1 MIKIF
6 NATDTDFKTAGN
18 IIINPLYC
26 HEIKKKSLNGWYIE
40 VEIPIKYKEYIEAD
54 KLCVVKTKSKL
65 KPQAFRI
72 NDSIT
77 YTNRK
82 IKFTAEHV
90 MFDSRRYVLLDVRPT
105 NLNGQNGLKYVNERT
120 DKTSPFSID
129 SNVENV
135 STAYFIRKTLLES
148 WQVFEERWG
157 GVFEADNWDISFK
170 QSIGKDNGETIVYG
184 KNMQGFEIFEDWSNV
199 CTKILP
205 VGYDGLLL
213 PEIYLESETQYE
225 ISYTK
230 IVDFQTDLE
239 AEEQTET
246 NLLLELRNNAIKYL
260 EENCVP
266 KVSYTVNSNVNNDL
280 EIGDTIKVL
289 HPFVNIFTEVLEYE
303 YDLISEKVKSLTFGN
318 YTRDV
323 KTKFNNIKNT
333 IETIKQTVSKQE
345 ITIKEQTNLI
355 NSLNKNGYVYIDDNE
370 ILILDKLPKEQA
382 KNVWRFGL
390 GGIGFSSKGYE
401 GPFETAITM
410 DGQIN
415 AKFITTGTMAV
426 ARIEGLANFITETS
440 SSITKIELEQGRITS
455 KVSSVEQSVE
465 NITKIEGTAEGK
477 NIYIDDA
484 SAEPLI
490 DIMLEGESRQIMRSG
505 KNYFDASQIPS
516 STNIVVS
523 DNGKTIT
530 MPIATSGVGYTFTT
544 KKLSELCPKL
554 KVGDIATL
562 RFSRNLGNTYNN
574 FIYLNKVSSVWGMNA
589 SKTIT
594 QEMLD
599 SHVALYANRYVDG
612 ETGQCI
618 LTDFS
623 IMLSSETDTS
633 WEPYGASHSPDYR
646 SEIENLEGENICPSL
661 NTTRTINGVT
671 FTKNKDGSITMNG
684 TATAEVSYPINV
696 NTTTNTRT
704 VLLKANSKYRMLSSY
719 ESGKYTTQVFYLKN
733 NVMTYS
739 SSLIETVEETKVGMY
754 IRVYKDAVLENI
766 TIYPQITKGEEYKP
780 YVPYNS
786 LEFKDEGKNLARVAN
801 GKEKIEVRIP
811 IIKVED
817 DTIKINGTCETK
829 VSGEST
835 IKFSG
840 NNIRLANYIHYM
852 PLDEDD
858 IILKPGEYKLKIFNV
873 TGKISA
879 QNQVRFG
886 VKYQK
891 KGESQVKGFV
901 FSDGLA
907 SNNEYSF
914 TLREESQIG
923 IVLNCTVQ
931 SSPITFTNV
940 SFKCVL
946 YRAAETMP
954 EFEPYKQQ
962 TEYFPLSEGQKLM
975 EGSYLADDG
984 IHHVRKQ
991 VVLTG
996 TENWNLYLNKTKTFR
1011 LSISPWSYSGVCTH
1025 YQGII
1030 SSSFDV
1036 KTGIYLSSSAM
1047 VIISDPRFSTVE
1059 EFKTYLAEQYSAGT
1073 PVTFEY
1079 IMMTNNSK
1087 IVEKIVPYT
1096 EDQKEAW
1103 EKLRHFTLF
1112 RGINNI
1118 TSTANAKITY
1128 VRDNGLSDTYETKR
1142 NVKEN
1147 HYTKSETDSQ
1157 ISQTADSIKESVKEI
1172 NEQTQEKL
1180 ATLELA
1186 NQSLEFSTKR
1196 TGGNNLIRNSAMI
1209 NGNNFWL
1216 AHAKYPYQESD
1227 IPPDNPTEGTYW
1239 YCTANSGSYIENQMY
1254 VYNSGWKESEL
1265 SRKSL
1270 LSAQNYFAYTTSNE
1284 YWANGKNANENT
1296 LSGRVIKLDGRQDY
1310 TVSHIFNITEPI
1322 TLNQNENKM
1331 AISYF
1336 IKNSIVQGN
1345 VCVGL
1350 MFLNEADFTEVEKP
1364 YSLYEPGIILTPDDL
1379 KDLTKIEQII
1389 EIPKKSDFIPV
1400 VVSNTAPTDTT
1411 KNWLDTTIYL
1421 VKKYNSQTSQ
1431 WEILDTK
1438 MSLYNESSR
1447 EVWTYRYF
1455 YGFYYQTPIIYDT
1468 AEIKSCYVALTFY
1481 PAFAVYTGNVEPTPY
1496 KGLYWN
1502 NKTTNLVKRA
1512 KYNDTT
1518 FAEWETLD
1526 IPSSLLPTGASLGV
1540 ELFDYIVPIKGFVEI
1555 ADLKLEYNTMC
1566 TQWTQFPGEVYG
1578 KNYKMDEKGFWIQA
1592 NQNTMFIDEDEILAT
1607 YEGINIFQINKD
1619 LAYFYKIQATES
1631 IEIGNYF
1638 LKTQQINSKNM
1649 LLLY

>member
-1 MIKIF
+1 MKKFDTQYVDSNTYPIRLDTCLENLCSQVGLTLGNKNFPNNSYMLKGNPFTNKETRKTVLSNLVQLAGGFAEIDVEDGKLYVRNLDVSGEAVETIDGNNYDEFKPNNVFGPVNSVRIQMNSGVDGEETIKEAEGVTDENRCQITIADNYYLTSAEEREAVINGIF
-6 NATDTDFKTAGN
+6 NA
-18 IIINPLYC
+18 
-26 HEIKKKSLNGWYIE
+26 LNGLTYLPIE
-40 VEIPIKYKEYIEAD
+40 LSYYGYPWLKLGDKIKVKDKNDKEYI
-54 KLCVVKTKSKL
+54 
-65 KPQAFRI
+65 
-72 NDSIT
+72 T
-77 YTNRK
+77 YVM
-82 IKFTAEHV
+82 EH
-90 MFDSRRYVLLDVRPT
+90 T
-105 NLNGQNGLKYVNERT
+105 LKYNGSYSGIIKAIALTKTQQAYKEVLSLKDWRRNTELAV
-120 DKTSPFSID
+120 DKI
-129 SNVENV
+129 NGKM
-135 STAYFIRKTLLES
+135 TAVI
-148 WQVFEERWG
+148 
-157 GVFEADNWDISFK
+157 
-170 QSIGKDNGETIVYG
+170 
-184 KNMQGFEIFEDWSNV
+184 
-199 CTKILP
+199 
-205 VGYDGLLL
+205 
-213 PEIYLESETQYE
+213 
-225 ISYTK
+225 
-230 IVDFQTDLE
+230 
-239 AEEQTET
+239 EEQSEQ
-246 NLLLELRNNAIKYL
+246 
-260 EENCVP
+260 
-266 KVSYTVNSNVNNDL
+266 
-280 EIGDTIKVL
+280 
-289 HPFVNIFTEVLEYE
+289 
-303 YDLISEKVKSLTFGN
+303 SEKLTKVEQ
-318 YTRDV
+318 DV
-323 KTKFNNIKNT
+323 
-333 IETIKQTVSKQE
+333 
-345 ITIKEQTNLI
+345 
-355 NSLNKNGYVYIDDNE
+355 NG
-370 ILILDKLPKEQA
+370 
-382 KNVWRFGL
+382 
-390 GGIGFSSKGYE
+390 
-401 GPFETAITM
+401 
-410 DGQIN
+410 
-415 AKFITTGTMAV
+415 
-426 ARIEGLANFITETS
+426 
-440 SSITKIELEQGRITS
+440 ITS

-490 DIMLEGESRQIMRSG
+490 DIMLEGESQQATRSG
-505 KNYFDASQIPS
+505 KNLL
-516 STNIVVS
+516 
-523 DNGKTIT
+523 DNT
-530 MPIATSGVGYTFTT
+530 ATTKISNGITFTVNSDKT
-544 KKLSELCPKL
+544 VNVNGTNDTSANSSLIINRYDLSPGTYILNGCPS
-554 KVGDIATL
+554 GGAI
-562 RFSRNLGNTYNN
+562 NTYRLA
-574 FIYLNKVSSVWGMNA
+574 I
-589 SKTIT
+589 
-594 QEMLD
+594 Q
-599 SHVALYANRYVDG
+599 
-612 ETGQCI
+612 ETGSYSI
-618 LTDFS
+618 LGS
-623 IMLSSETDTS
+623 IDIGNGSREFTIDTTTSVQIAIFIQKGLTINNLLFKPMLREATIADDTY
-633 WEPYGASHSPDYR
+633 EQYGASPSPDYR
-646 SEIENLEGENICPSL
+646 SKIENLEGENICPSL

-684 TATAEVSYPINV
+684 TATAETTYPINV

-704 VLLKANSKYRMLSSY
+704 VLLKANSKYKMLSSY

-754 IRVYKDAVLENI
+754 IRVYKDAVLDNV

-786 LEFKDEGKNLARVAN
+786 LGFLDIGENLIKAREYSATVNNVERSITN
-801 GKEKIEVRIP
+801 GLVKL
-811 IIKVED
+811 
-817 DTIKINGTCETK
+817 NGTM
-829 VSGEST
+829 GEAAAGSNA
-835 IKFSG
+835 FSIIG
-840 NNIRLANYIHYM
+840 NWTANYSAYDTSI
-852 PLDEDD
+852 
-858 IILKPGEYKLKIFNV
+858 EYIKLKAGTYTLSIHNVKGSCTEGSLALVAGNTNPKKTKAKIQLKNETSKTFTLEEESICRISVEYNVGCTFNNFEFNV
-873 TGKISA
+873 MLNKGSQAPYIP
-879 QNQVRFG
+879 
-886 VKYQK
+886 YQ
-891 KGESQVKGFV
+891 EQ
-901 FSDGLA
+901 A
-907 SNNEYSF
+907 
-914 TLREESQIG
+914 
-923 IVLNCTVQ
+923 
-931 SSPITFTNV
+931 
-940 SFKCVL
+940 
-946 YRAAETMP
+946 
-954 EFEPYKQQ
+954 
-962 TEYFPLSEGQKLM
+962 EYFPLSEGQKLYK
-975 EGSYLADDG
+975 GSYLADDG
-984 IHHVRKQ
+984 THHKRKQ
-991 VVLTG
+991 IVLDGSDNRAWYMDTQSETSTDYFYTRTVG
-996 TENWNLYLNKTKTFR
+996 ITTENINSVICSHLKKGSRSRQGFWATTVFCITMNKTVT
-1011 LSISPWSYSGVCTH
+1011 
-1025 YQGII
+1025 GII
-1030 SSSFDV
+1030 SSDT
-1036 KTGIYLSSSAM
+1036 KAQRITK
-1047 VIISDPRFSTVE
+1047 
-1059 EFKTYLAEQYSAGT
+1059 FKTWLATQYANGT
-1073 PVTFEY
+1073 PV
-1079 IMMTNNSK
+1079 
-1087 IVEKIVPYT
+1087 IVEYEPAEEEIVPYT
-1096 EDQKEAW
+1096 ETQQEAW

-1112 RGINNI
+1112 KGINNI

-1147 HYTKSETDSQ
+1147 HYTKIETDSQ
-1157 ISQTADSIKESVKEI
+1157 ISQTADSIKESVKAI

-1186 NQSLEFSTKR
+1186 NQSLKFATKR
-1196 TGGNNLIRNSAMI
+1196 VGGNNLIRNSAMI
-1209 NGNNFWL
+1209 NDNNFWL

-1227 IPPDNPTEGTYW
+1227 TPPDNPTEGAYW

-1254 VYNSGWKESEL
+1254 VYNSSGWQVSEL

-1284 YWANGKNANENT
+1284 YWANGRNANENT

-1421 VKKYNSQTSQ
+1421 VKKYNSQTSA

-1607 YEGINIFQINKD
+1607 YKGINIFQINKD

-1631 IEIGNYF
+1631 IEVGNYF

>member
-246 NLLLELRNNAIKYL
+246 NLLLELRNNASKYL

-345 ITIKEQTNLI
+345 ITIKKQTNLI

-490 DIMLEGESRQIMRSG
+490 DIMLEGESQQATRSG
-505 KNYFDASQIPS
+505 KNLL
-516 STNIVVS
+516 
-523 DNGKTIT
+523 DNT
-530 MPIATSGVGYTFTT
+530 ATTKISNGITFTVNSDKT
-544 KKLSELCPKL
+544 VNVNGTNDTSANSSLIINRYALSPGTYILNGCPS
-554 KVGDIATL
+554 GGA
-562 RFSRNLGNTYNN
+562 SNTYRLA
-574 FIYLNKVSSVWGMNA
+574 I
-589 SKTIT
+589 
-594 QEMLD
+594 Q
-599 SHVALYANRYVDG
+599 
-612 ETGQCI
+612 ETGSYSI
-618 LTDFS
+618 LGS
-623 IMLSSETDTS
+623 IDIGNGSGEFTIDTTTNVQIAIFIQKGLTINNLLFKPMLRKATIADDTY
-633 WEPYGASHSPDYR
+633 EQYGASPSPVYP

-684 TATAEVSYPINV
+684 TATADATYPINV

-704 VLLKANSKYRMLSSY
+704 VLLKANSNYRMLSSY

-739 SSLIETVEETKVGMY
+739 SSFSSLIETVEETKAGMH
-754 IRVYKDAVLENI
+754 IRVYKDAVLDNV

-786 LEFKDEGKNLARVAN
+786 LGFLDIGENLIKAREYSATVNNVERSITN
-801 GKEKIEVRIP
+801 GLVKL
-811 IIKVED
+811 
-817 DTIKINGTCETK
+817 NGTM
-829 VSGEST
+829 GEAAAGSNA
-835 IKFSG
+835 FSIIG
-840 NNIRLANYIHYM
+840 NWTANYSAYDTSI
-852 PLDEDD
+852 
-858 IILKPGEYKLKIFNV
+858 EYIKLKAGTYTLSIHNVKGSCTEGSLALVAGNTNPKKTKAKIQLKNETSKTFTLEEESICRISVEYNVGCTFNNFEFNV
-873 TGKISA
+873 MLNKGSQAPYIP
-879 QNQVRFG
+879 
-886 VKYQK
+886 YQ
-891 KGESQVKGFV
+891 EQ
-901 FSDGLA
+901 A
-907 SNNEYSF
+907 
-914 TLREESQIG
+914 
-923 IVLNCTVQ
+923 
-931 SSPITFTNV
+931 
-940 SFKCVL
+940 
-946 YRAAETMP
+946 
-954 EFEPYKQQ
+954 
-962 TEYFPLSEGQKLM
+962 EYFPLSEGQKLM

-984 IHHVRKQ
+984 THYKRKQ
-991 VVLTG
+991 VVLDGSDNMAWYMDRISGTSTDYFYTRTVG
-996 TENWNLYLNKTKTFR
+996 ITTENINSVICSHFKKGPRSIQGFWATTVFCITMNKTV
-1011 LSISPWSYSGVCTH
+1011 I
-1025 YQGII
+1025 GII
-1030 SSSFDV
+1030 SSDTMAQRIT
-1036 KTGIYLSSSAM
+1036 K
-1047 VIISDPRFSTVE
+1047 
-1059 EFKTYLAEQYSAGT
+1059 FKTWLATQYANGT
-1073 PVTFEY
+1073 PV
-1079 IMMTNNSK
+1079 
-1087 IVEKIVPYT
+1087 IVEYELAEEEIVPYT
-1096 EDQKEAW
+1096 ETQQEAW

-1112 RGINNI
+1112 KGINNI

-1128 VRDNGLSDTYETKR
+1128 VRDNGLSDIYETKR

-1147 HYTKSETDSQ
+1147 HYTKIETDSQ
-1157 ISQTADSIKESVKEI
+1157 ISQTADSIKESVKAI

-1186 NQSLEFSTKR
+1186 NQSLKFATKR
-1196 TGGNNLIRNSAMI
+1196 VGGNNLIRNSAMI
-1209 NGNNFWL
+1209 NDNNFWL

-1227 IPPDNPTEGTYW
+1227 TPLDNPTEGAYW

-1254 VYNSGWKESEL
+1254 VYNSSGWQVSEL

-1284 YWANGKNANENT
+1284 YWANGRNANENT

-1518 FAEWETLD
+1518 FVEWETLD

-1607 YEGINIFQINKD
+1607 YKGINIFQINKD

-1631 IEIGNYF
+1631 IEVGNYF

>member
-1 MIKIF
+1 MYDNTVSPRTYLSYIAEQAGGIAVIGRDGKLYIKTIGESSV
-6 NATDTDFKTAGN
+6 TLPLKLFKTFKWGEKFKITRVRYDDGIQLFEKGDTTGN
-18 IIINPLYC
+18 TVYISQDNMYIVDQDQINNIYNTLKGLEFYSFEGECIIDPALDTGDI
-26 HEIKKKSLNGWYIE
+26 
-40 VEIPIKYKEYIEAD
+40 
-54 KLCVVKTKSKL
+54 VV
-65 KPQAFRI
+65 
-72 NDSIT
+72 
-77 YTNRK
+77 
-82 IKFTAEHV
+82 
-90 MFDSRRYVLLDVRPT
+90 
-105 NLNGQNGLKYVNERT
+105 
-120 DKTSPFSID
+120 ID
-129 SNVENV
+129 
-135 STAYFIRKTLLES
+135 
-148 WQVFEERWG
+148 
-157 GVFEADNWDISFK
+157 
-170 QSIGKDNGETIVYG
+170 G
-184 KNMQGFEIFEDWSNV
+184 KNVIYQGSMQFSGRWIANIESKIQCKAKEETTTRTPSQRTINRRVESNINQIDG
-199 CTKILP
+199 KITQLT
-205 VGYDGLLL
+205 
-213 PEIYLESETQYE
+213 EET
-225 ISYTK
+225 
-230 IVDFQTDLE
+230 
-239 AEEQTET
+239 TE
-246 NLLLELRNNAIKYL
+246 
-260 EENCVP
+260 
-266 KVSYTVNSNVNNDL
+266 
-280 EIGDTIKVL
+280 
-289 HPFVNIFTEVLEYE
+289 
-303 YDLISEKVKSLTFGN
+303 
-318 YTRDV
+318 
-323 KTKFNNIKNT
+323 NT
-333 IETIKQTVSKQE
+333 QK
-345 ITIKEQTNLI
+345 
-355 NSLNKNGYVYIDDNE
+355 
-370 ILILDKLPKEQA
+370 
-382 KNVWRFGL
+382 
-390 GGIGFSSKGYE
+390 
-401 GPFETAITM
+401 
-410 DGQIN
+410 
-415 AKFITTGTMAV
+415 
-426 ARIEGLANFITETS
+426 
-440 SSITKIELEQGRITS
+440 ITKVEQDVNGITS

-490 DIMLEGESRQIMRSG
+490 DIMLEGESQQATRSG
-505 KNYFDASQIPS
+505 KNLL
-516 STNIVVS
+516 
-523 DNGKTIT
+523 DNT
-530 MPIATSGVGYTFTT
+530 ATTKISNGITFTVNSDKT
-544 KKLSELCPKL
+544 VNVNGTNDTSANSSLIINRYDLSPGTYILNGCPS
-554 KVGDIATL
+554 GGA
-562 RFSRNLGNTYNN
+562 SNTYRLA
-574 FIYLNKVSSVWGMNA
+574 I
-589 SKTIT
+589 
-594 QEMLD
+594 Q
-599 SHVALYANRYVDG
+599 
-612 ETGQCI
+612 ETGSYSVLGSIDIGNGSGEFTIDTTTSVQI
-618 LTDFS
+618 AIFIQKGLTINNLLFKP
-623 IMLSSETDTS
+623 MLREATIADDTY
-633 WEPYGASHSPDYR
+633 EQYGASPSTDYL
-646 SEIENLEGENICPSL
+646 SKIENLEGENICPSL

-684 TATAEVSYPINV
+684 TATAEVNYPINV

-733 NVMTYS
+733 NATTYT
-739 SSLIETVEETKVGMY
+739 SSLIETVEETKAGMY
-754 IRVYKDAVLENI
+754 IRVYKNAVLENV

-786 LEFKDEGKNLARVAN
+786 LGFLDIGENLIKAREYSATVNNVERSITN
-801 GKEKIEVRIP
+801 GLVKL
-811 IIKVED
+811 
-817 DTIKINGTCETK
+817 NGTM
-829 VSGEST
+829 GEAAAGSNA
-835 IKFSG
+835 FSIIG
-840 NNIRLANYIHYM
+840 NWTANYSAYDTSI
-852 PLDEDD
+852 
-858 IILKPGEYKLKIFNV
+858 EYIKLKAGTYTLSIHNVKGSCTEGSLALVAGNTNPKKTKAKIQLKNETSKTFTLEEESICRISVEYNVGCTFNNFEFNV
-873 TGKISA
+873 MLNKGSQAPYIP
-879 QNQVRFG
+879 
-886 VKYQK
+886 YQ
-891 KGESQVKGFV
+891 EQ
-901 FSDGLA
+901 A
-907 SNNEYSF
+907 
-914 TLREESQIG
+914 
-923 IVLNCTVQ
+923 
-931 SSPITFTNV
+931 
-940 SFKCVL
+940 
-946 YRAAETMP
+946 
-954 EFEPYKQQ
+954 
-962 TEYFPLSEGQKLM
+962 EYFPLSEGQKLYKN
-975 EGSYLADDG
+975 SYLVDDG
-984 IHHVRKQ
+984 IHHSRKQ
-991 VVLTG
+991 VVLDGTETGWYTLANQTG
-996 TENWNLYLNKTKTFR
+996 TNTSYFCIPKSDMKKASTLICDKFINRNVWNTDEEGIQSIIDNLIR
-1011 LSISPWSYSGVCTH
+1011 LRINTSR
-1025 YQGII
+1025 
-1030 SSSFDV
+1030 
-1036 KTGIYLSSSAM
+1036 A
-1047 VIISDPRFSTVE
+1047 STVAE
-1059 EFKTYLAEQYSAGT
+1059 LKTWLSNNHIRVEYELAE
-1073 PVTFEY
+1073 E
-1079 IMMTNNSK
+1079 
-1087 IVEKIVPYT
+1087 EIVPYT

-1147 HYTKSETDSQ
+1147 HYTKIETDSQ
-1157 ISQTADSIKESVKEI
+1157 ISQTADSIKESVKAI

-1186 NQSLEFSTKR
+1186 NQSLKFATR
-1196 TGGNNLIRNSAMI
+1196 RVGGNNLIRNSAMI
-1209 NGNNFWL
+1209 NDNNFWL

-1227 IPPDNPTEGTYW
+1227 TPPDSPTEGAYW

-1254 VYNSGWKESEL
+1254 VYNSSGWQVSEL

-1331 AISYF
+1331 AISHF

-1421 VKKYNSQTSQ
+1421 PKKYNSQTSQ

-1518 FAEWETLD
+1518 FVEWETLD

-1607 YEGINIFQINKD
+1607 YKGINIFQINKD

>member
-135 STAYFIRKTLLES
+135 NTAYFIRKTLLES

-170 QSIGKDNGETIVYG
+170 QSIGKDNGETIVCG

-246 NLLLELRNNAIKYL
+246 NLLLELRNNASKYL

-370 ILILDKLPKEQA
+370 ILILDKFPKEQA

-490 DIMLEGESRQIMRSG
+490 DIMLEGESQQATRSG
-505 KNYFDASQIPS
+505 KNLL
-516 STNIVVS
+516 
-523 DNGKTIT
+523 DNT
-530 MPIATSGVGYTFTT
+530 ATTKISNGITFTVNSDGT
-544 KKLSELCPKL
+544 VLVDGTNDTSANSSLVINRYDLSPGTYILNGCPS
-554 KVGDIATL
+554 GGA
-562 RFSRNLGNTYNN
+562 SNTYRLA
-574 FIYLNKVSSVWGMNA
+574 I
-589 SKTIT
+589 
-594 QEMLD
+594 Q
-599 SHVALYANRYVDG
+599 
-612 ETGQCI
+612 ETGSYSI
-618 LTDFS
+618 LGS
-623 IMLSSETDTS
+623 IDIGNGSREFTIDTTTSVQIAIFIQKGLTINNLLFKPMLRKATIADDTY
-633 WEPYGASHSPDYR
+633 EQYGASPSPDYL

-684 TATAEVSYPINV
+684 TATADATYPINV

-704 VLLKANSKYRMLSSY
+704 VLLKANSNYRMLSSY

-754 IRVYKDAVLENI
+754 IRVYKDAVLDNV

-786 LEFKDEGKNLARVAN
+786 LGFLDIGENLIKAREYSATVNNVERSITN
-801 GKEKIEVRIP
+801 GLVKL
-811 IIKVED
+811 
-817 DTIKINGTCETK
+817 NGTM
-829 VSGEST
+829 GEAAAGSNA
-835 IKFSG
+835 FSIIG
-840 NNIRLANYIHYM
+840 NWTANYSAYDTSI
-852 PLDEDD
+852 
-858 IILKPGEYKLKIFNV
+858 EYIKLKAGTYTLSIHNVKGSCTEGSLALVAGNTNPKKTKAKIQLKNETSKTFTLEEESICRISVEYNVGCTFNNFEFNV
-873 TGKISA
+873 MLNKGSQAPYIP
-879 QNQVRFG
+879 
-886 VKYQK
+886 YQ
-891 KGESQVKGFV
+891 EQ
-901 FSDGLA
+901 A
-907 SNNEYSF
+907 
-914 TLREESQIG
+914 
-923 IVLNCTVQ
+923 
-931 SSPITFTNV
+931 
-940 SFKCVL
+940 
-946 YRAAETMP
+946 
-954 EFEPYKQQ
+954 
-962 TEYFPLSEGQKLM
+962 EYFPLSEGQKLYK
-975 EGSYLADDG
+975 GSYLADDG
-984 IHHVRKQ
+984 THHKRKQ
-991 VVLTG
+991 IVLDGSDNRAWYMDTQSETSTDYFYTRIVG
-996 TENWNLYLNKTKTFR
+996 ITTENINSVICSHLKKGSRSRQGFWATTVFCITMNKTVT
-1011 LSISPWSYSGVCTH
+1011 
-1025 YQGII
+1025 GII
-1030 SSSFDV
+1030 SSDT
-1036 KTGIYLSSSAM
+1036 KAQRITK
-1047 VIISDPRFSTVE
+1047 
-1059 EFKTYLAEQYSAGT
+1059 FKTWLATQYANGT
-1073 PVTFEY
+1073 PV
-1079 IMMTNNSK
+1079 
-1087 IVEKIVPYT
+1087 IVEYEPAEEEIVPYT
-1096 EDQKEAW
+1096 ETQQEAW

-1157 ISQTADSIKESVKEI
+1157 ISQTADSIKESVKAI

-1186 NQSLEFSTKR
+1186 NQSLEFATKR

-1209 NGNNFWL
+1209 NDNNFWL

-1227 IPPDNPTEGTYW
+1227 TPPDNPTEGAYW

-1254 VYNSGWKESEL
+1254 VYNSSGWQVSEL

-1284 YWANGKNANENT
+1284 YWANGRNANENT

-1518 FAEWETLD
+1518 FVEWETLD

-1607 YEGINIFQINKD
+1607 YKGINIFQINKD

>member
-246 NLLLELRNNAIKYL
+246 NLLLELRNNASKYL

-345 ITIKEQTNLI
+345 ITIKKQTNLI

-490 DIMLEGESRQIMRSG
+490 DIMLEGESQQATRDG
-505 KNYFDASQIPS
+505 KNHFDASQIPS

-530 MPIATSGVGYTFTT
+530 MPIATSGVGYTSTT

-574 FIYLNKVSSVWGMNA
+574 FIYLSRISLIWGMNA

-599 SHVALYANRYVDG
+599 SYVVLYANRYNDG

-633 WEPYGASHSPDYR
+633 WEPYGASPSRDYPSP
-646 SEIENLEGENICPSL
+646 IENIEGNIE
-661 NTTRTINGVT
+661 I
-671 FTKNKDGSITMNG
+671 
-684 TATAEVSYPINV
+684 
-696 NTTTNTRT
+696 
-704 VLLKANSKYRMLSSY
+704 
-719 ESGKYTTQVFYLKN
+719 
-733 NVMTYS
+733 
-739 SSLIETVEETKVGMY
+739 
-754 IRVYKDAVLENI
+754 
-766 TIYPQITKGEEYKP
+766 
-780 YVPYNS
+780 
-786 LEFKDEGKNLARVAN
+786 KDEGKNLYAGN
-801 GKEKIEVRIP
+801 EI
-811 IIKVED
+811 
-817 DTIKINGTCETK
+817 TINGTYSSNTSVNLGSRYLSEGTY
-829 VSGEST
+829 T
-835 IKFSG
+835 ISLTNSLP
-840 NNIRLANYIHYM
+840 NNSYIYLGANGSIATAIRNKA
-852 PLDEDD
+852 
-858 IILKPGEYKLKIFNV
+858 
-873 TGKISA
+873 T
-879 QNQVRFG
+879 
-886 VKYQK
+886 
-891 KGESQVKGFV
+891 
-901 FSDGLA
+901 
-907 SNNEYSF
+907 F
-914 TLREESQIG
+914 TLTEEQNVPMRLVVKAGTYS
-923 IVLNCTVQ
+923 N
-931 SSPITFTNV
+931 FTTKIMIEKGMV
-940 SFKCVL
+940 VTD
-946 YRAAETMP
+946 Y
-954 EFEPYKQQ
+954 EPHQQQ
-962 TEYFPLSEGQKLM
+962 TEYFPLSERQKLYKN
-975 EGSYLADDG
+975 SYLADDG
-984 IHHVRKQ
+984 IHHKRKQ
-991 VVLTG
+991 VVLDGTETGWYTLANQTG
-996 TENWNLYLNKTKTFR
+996 TNTSYFAIAKSDMKKASILICDKFINRATWNTDEEAIQSIIDNYIR
-1011 LSISPWSYSGVCTH
+1011 LRINTSR
-1025 YQGII
+1025 
-1030 SSSFDV
+1030 
-1036 KTGIYLSSSAM
+1036 A
-1047 VIISDPRFSTVE
+1047 STVAE
-1059 EFKTYLAEQYSAGT
+1059 LKTWLSNNPITVEYELAE
-1073 PVTFEY
+1073 E
-1079 IMMTNNSK
+1079 
-1087 IVEKIVPYT
+1087 EIVPYT

-1128 VRDNGLSDTYETKR
+1128 VRDNGLSDIYETKR

-1147 HYTKSETDSQ
+1147 HYTKIETDSQ
-1157 ISQTADSIKESVKEI
+1157 ISQTADSIKESVKAI

-1186 NQSLEFSTKR
+1186 NQSLKFATKR
-1196 TGGNNLIRNSAMI
+1196 VGGNNLIRNSAMI
-1209 NGNNFWL
+1209 NDNNFWL

-1227 IPPDNPTEGTYW
+1227 TPPDNPTEGAYW

-1254 VYNSGWKESEL
+1254 VYNSGWQVSEL

-1284 YWANGKNANENT
+1284 YWANGRNANENT

-1331 AISYF
+1331 AISHF

-1421 VKKYNSQTSQ
+1421 PKKYNSQTSA

-1518 FAEWETLD
+1518 FVEWETLD

-1607 YEGINIFQINKD
+1607 YKGINIFQINKD

>member
-135 STAYFIRKTLLES
+135 NTAYFIRKTLLES

-246 NLLLELRNNAIKYL
+246 NLLLELRNNASKYL

-490 DIMLEGESRQIMRSG
+490 DIMLEGESQ
-505 KNYFDASQIPS
+505 Q
-516 STNIVVS
+516 
-523 DNGKTIT
+523 
-530 MPIATSGVGYTFTT
+530 
-544 KKLSELCPKL
+544 
-554 KVGDIATL
+554 
-562 RFSRNLGNTYNN
+562 
-574 FIYLNKVSSVWGMNA
+574 
-589 SKTIT
+589 
-594 QEMLD
+594 
-599 SHVALYANRYVDG
+599 
-612 ETGQCI
+612 
-618 LTDFS
+618 
-623 IMLSSETDTS
+623 
-633 WEPYGASHSPDYR
+633 GASPSPDNL
-646 SEIENLEGENICPSL
+646 SKIENLEG
-661 NTTRTINGVT
+661 
-671 FTKNKDGSITMNG
+671 KNKVKEINWKQMPSISTG
-684 TATAEVSYPINV
+684 ATITNV
-696 NTTTNTRT
+696 NGYGTDYIDVDNTKQYIFSYLGTSGSRYIVYYDKDKNFLGYDTEIQINNFAKWNETGYVRLRVDCPQGSVTAFQLEEGT
-704 VLLKANSKYRMLSSY
+704 VAT
-719 ESGKYTTQVFYLKN
+719 G
-733 NVMTYS
+733 
-739 SSLIETVEETKVGMY
+739 
-754 IRVYKDAVLENI
+754 
-766 TIYPQITKGEEYKP
+766 

-786 LEFKDEGKNLARVAN
+786 LEIKDVGKNLYAGN
-801 GKEKIEVRIP
+801 EI
-811 IIKVED
+811 
-817 DTIKINGTCETK
+817 TINGTYSSNTSVNLGSRYLSEGTY
-829 VSGEST
+829 T
-835 IKFSG
+835 ISLTNSLP
-840 NNIRLANYIHYM
+840 NNSYIYLGANGSIATAIRNKA
-852 PLDEDD
+852 
-858 IILKPGEYKLKIFNV
+858 
-873 TGKISA
+873 T
-879 QNQVRFG
+879 
-886 VKYQK
+886 
-891 KGESQVKGFV
+891 
-901 FSDGLA
+901 
-907 SNNEYSF
+907 F
-914 TLREESQIG
+914 TLTEEQNVPMRLVVKAGTYS
-923 IVLNCTVQ
+923 N
-931 SSPITFTNV
+931 FTTKIMIEKGMV
-940 SFKCVL
+940 VTD
-946 YRAAETMP
+946 Y
-954 EFEPYKQQ
+954 EPHQQQ
-962 TEYFPLSEGQKLM
+962 TEYFPLSEGQKLYKN
-975 EGSYLADDG
+975 SYLVDDG
-984 IHHVRKQ
+984 IHHSRKQ
-991 VVLTG
+991 VVLDG
-996 TENWNLYLNKTKTFR
+996 TETGWYTLANQTSTNTSYFCIPKSDMKKASTLICDKFINRNVWNTDEEGIQSIIDNFIR
-1011 LSISPWSYSGVCTH
+1011 LRINTSR
-1025 YQGII
+1025 
-1030 SSSFDV
+1030 
-1036 KTGIYLSSSAM
+1036 A
-1047 VIISDPRFSTVE
+1047 STVAE
-1059 EFKTYLAEQYSAGT
+1059 LKTWLSNNPIRVEYELAE
-1073 PVTFEY
+1073 E
-1079 IMMTNNSK
+1079 
-1087 IVEKIVPYT
+1087 EIVPYT

-1142 NVKEN
+1142 NIKEN

-1186 NQSLEFSTKR
+1186 NQSLEFSAKR

-1209 NGNNFWL
+1209 NDNNFWL

-1227 IPPDNPTEGTYW
+1227 TPPDNPTEGAYW

-1254 VYNSGWKESEL
+1254 VYNSGWQVSEL

-1331 AISYF
+1331 AISHF

-1421 VKKYNSQTSQ
+1421 PKKYNSQTSA

-1481 PAFAVYTGNVEPTPY
+1481 PAFAVYTGNTEPTPY

-1512 KYNDTT
+1512 KYNNTT
-1518 FAEWETLD
+1518 FVEWETLD

-1607 YEGINIFQINKD
+1607 YKGINIFQINKD
-1619 LAYFYKIQATES
+1619 LAYFYKIQATDS
-1631 IEIGNYF
+1631 IEVGNYF

>member
-1 MIKIF
+1 MYDNTVSARTYLSYIAEQAGGIAVIGRDGKLYIKTIGESSV
-6 NATDTDFKTAGN
+6 TLPLKLFKTFKWGEKFKITRVRYDDGIQLFEKGDTTGN
-18 IIINPLYC
+18 TVYISQDNMYIVDQDQINNIYNTLKGLEFYSFEGESIIDPALDTGDI
-26 HEIKKKSLNGWYIE
+26 
-40 VEIPIKYKEYIEAD
+40 
-54 KLCVVKTKSKL
+54 VV
-65 KPQAFRI
+65 
-72 NDSIT
+72 
-77 YTNRK
+77 
-82 IKFTAEHV
+82 
-90 MFDSRRYVLLDVRPT
+90 
-105 NLNGQNGLKYVNERT
+105 
-120 DKTSPFSID
+120 ID
-129 SNVENV
+129 
-135 STAYFIRKTLLES
+135 
-148 WQVFEERWG
+148 
-157 GVFEADNWDISFK
+157 
-170 QSIGKDNGETIVYG
+170 G
-184 KNMQGFEIFEDWSNV
+184 KNVIYQGSMQFSGRWIANIESKIQCKAKEETTTRTPSQRTINRRVESNINQIDG
-199 CTKILP
+199 KITQLT
-205 VGYDGLLL
+205 
-213 PEIYLESETQYE
+213 EET
-225 ISYTK
+225 
-230 IVDFQTDLE
+230 
-239 AEEQTET
+239 TE
-246 NLLLELRNNAIKYL
+246 
-260 EENCVP
+260 
-266 KVSYTVNSNVNNDL
+266 
-280 EIGDTIKVL
+280 
-289 HPFVNIFTEVLEYE
+289 
-303 YDLISEKVKSLTFGN
+303 
-318 YTRDV
+318 
-323 KTKFNNIKNT
+323 NT
-333 IETIKQTVSKQE
+333 QK
-345 ITIKEQTNLI
+345 
-355 NSLNKNGYVYIDDNE
+355 
-370 ILILDKLPKEQA
+370 
-382 KNVWRFGL
+382 
-390 GGIGFSSKGYE
+390 
-401 GPFETAITM
+401 
-410 DGQIN
+410 
-415 AKFITTGTMAV
+415 
-426 ARIEGLANFITETS
+426 
-440 SSITKIELEQGRITS
+440 ITKVEQDVSGITS

-490 DIMLEGESRQIMRSG
+490 DIMLEGESQQGTRSG
-505 KNYFDASQIPS
+505 KNHFDASQIPS

-530 MPIATSGVGYTFTT
+530 MPIATSGVGYTSTT

-554 KVGDIATL
+554 KVGDIVTL

-574 FIYLNKVSSVWGMNA
+574 FIYLGGVSLVWGRNV

-599 SHVALYANRYVDG
+599 SHVALYANRYNAR

-633 WEPYGASHSPDYR
+633 WEQYGASPSTDYL
-646 SEIENLEGENICPSL
+646 SKIENLEGENICPSL

-684 TATAEVSYPINV
+684 TATAEVNYPINV

-733 NVMTYS
+733 NATTYT
-739 SSLIETVEETKVGMY
+739 SSLIETVEETKAGMY
-754 IRVYKDAVLENI
+754 IRVYKNAVLENV

-786 LEFKDEGKNLARVAN
+786 LGFLDIGENLIKAREYSATVNNVERSITN
-801 GKEKIEVRIP
+801 GLVKL
-811 IIKVED
+811 
-817 DTIKINGTCETK
+817 NGTM
-829 VSGEST
+829 GEAVAGSNA
-835 IKFSG
+835 FSIIG
-840 NNIRLANYIHYM
+840 NWTANYSAFDTSI
-852 PLDEDD
+852 
-858 IILKPGEYKLKIFNV
+858 EYIKLKAGTYTLSIHNVKGSCTEGSLALVAGNTNPKKTKAKIQLKNETSKTFTLEEESICRISVEYNVGCTFNNFEFNV
-873 TGKISA
+873 MLNKGSQAPYIP
-879 QNQVRFG
+879 
-886 VKYQK
+886 YQ
-891 KGESQVKGFV
+891 EQ
-901 FSDGLA
+901 A
-907 SNNEYSF
+907 
-914 TLREESQIG
+914 
-923 IVLNCTVQ
+923 
-931 SSPITFTNV
+931 
-940 SFKCVL
+940 
-946 YRAAETMP
+946 
-954 EFEPYKQQ
+954 
-962 TEYFPLSEGQKLM
+962 EYFPLSERQKLM

-996 TENWNLYLNKTKTFR
+996 TENWNLYLNKTKTFK

-1030 SSSFDV
+1030 SSFFDV
-1036 KTGIYLSSSAM
+1036 KAGIYLSGSAM

-1096 EDQKEAW
+1096 DDQKEAW

-1112 RGINNI
+1112 KGINNI

-1157 ISQTADSIKESVKEI
+1157 ISQTADSIKESVKEV

-1186 NQSLEFSTKR
+1186 NQSLEFSAKR

-1209 NGNNFWL
+1209 NDNNFWL

-1227 IPPDNPTEGTYW
+1227 TPPDSPAEGTYW
-1239 YCTANSGSYIENQMY
+1239 YCTANSGSYMENQMY
-1254 VYNSGWKESEL
+1254 VYNSGWQVSEL

-1322 TLNQNENKM
+1322 TLNQNENKL
-1331 AISYF
+1331 AISHF

-1421 VKKYNSQTSQ
+1421 PKKYNSQTSQ

-1607 YEGINIFQINKD
+1607 YKGINIFQINKD

>member
-40 VEIPIKYKEYIEAD
+40 VEIPIKYKEYIKAD

-135 STAYFIRKTLLES
+135 NTAYFIRKTLLES

-246 NLLLELRNNAIKYL
+246 NLLVELRNNASKYL

-345 ITIKEQTNLI
+345 ITIKKQTNLI

-440 SSITKIELEQGRITS
+440 SSITKIELEQGKITS

-490 DIMLEGESRQIMRSG
+490 DIMLEGESQ
-505 KNYFDASQIPS
+505 Q
-516 STNIVVS
+516 
-523 DNGKTIT
+523 
-530 MPIATSGVGYTFTT
+530 
-544 KKLSELCPKL
+544 
-554 KVGDIATL
+554 
-562 RFSRNLGNTYNN
+562 
-574 FIYLNKVSSVWGMNA
+574 
-589 SKTIT
+589 
-594 QEMLD
+594 
-599 SHVALYANRYVDG
+599 
-612 ETGQCI
+612 
-618 LTDFS
+618 
-623 IMLSSETDTS
+623 
-633 WEPYGASHSPDYR
+633 GASPSPDNL
-646 SEIENLEGENICPSL
+646 SKIENLEG
-661 NTTRTINGVT
+661 
-671 FTKNKDGSITMNG
+671 KNKVKEINWKQMPSISTG
-684 TATAEVSYPINV
+684 ATITNV
-696 NTTTNTRT
+696 NGYGTDYIDVDNTKQYIFSYLGT
-704 VLLKANSKYRMLSSY
+704 SGSKYIVY
-719 ESGKYTTQVFYLKN
+719 YDKDKN
-733 NVMTYS
+733 FLGYDTEIQINNFAKWN
-739 SSLIETVEETKVGMY
+739 ETGYVRLRIDCPQGSVTAFQLEEGTVATG
-754 IRVYKDAVLENI
+754 
-766 TIYPQITKGEEYKP
+766 

-786 LEFKDEGKNLARVAN
+786 LEIKDVGKNLYAGN
-801 GKEKIEVRIP
+801 EI
-811 IIKVED
+811 
-817 DTIKINGTCETK
+817 TINGTYSSNTSVNLGSRYLTEGTY
-829 VSGEST
+829 T
-835 IKFSG
+835 ISLTNSLP
-840 NNIRLANYIHYM
+840 NNSYIYLGANGSIATAIRNKA
-852 PLDEDD
+852 
-858 IILKPGEYKLKIFNV
+858 
-873 TGKISA
+873 T
-879 QNQVRFG
+879 
-886 VKYQK
+886 
-891 KGESQVKGFV
+891 
-901 FSDGLA
+901 
-907 SNNEYSF
+907 F
-914 TLREESQIG
+914 TLTEEQNVPMRLVVKAGTYS
-923 IVLNCTVQ
+923 N
-931 SSPITFTNV
+931 FTTKIMIEKGMV
-940 SFKCVL
+940 VTD
-946 YRAAETMP
+946 Y
-954 EFEPYKQQ
+954 EPHQQQ
-962 TEYFPLSEGQKLM
+962 TEYFPLSERQKLYKN
-975 EGSYLADDG
+975 SYLADDG
-984 IHHVRKQ
+984 IHHKRKQ
-991 VVLTG
+991 VVLDGTETGWYTLANQTG
-996 TENWNLYLNKTKTFR
+996 TNTSYFAIAKSDMKKASILICDKFINRATWNTDEEAIQSIIDNYIR
-1011 LSISPWSYSGVCTH
+1011 LRINTSR
-1025 YQGII
+1025 
-1030 SSSFDV
+1030 
-1036 KTGIYLSSSAM
+1036 A
-1047 VIISDPRFSTVE
+1047 STVAE
-1059 EFKTYLAEQYSAGT
+1059 LKTWLSNNPITVEYELAE
-1073 PVTFEY
+1073 E
-1079 IMMTNNSK
+1079 
-1087 IVEKIVPYT
+1087 EIVPYT
-1096 EDQKEAW
+1096 EEQKEAW

-1112 RGINNI
+1112 KGINNI

-1157 ISQTADSIKESVKEI
+1157 ISQTADSIKESVKAI

-1186 NQSLEFSTKR
+1186 NQSLKFATR
-1196 TGGNNLIRNSAMI
+1196 RVGGNNLIRNSAMI
-1209 NGNNFWL
+1209 NDNNFWL

-1227 IPPDNPTEGTYW
+1227 TPPDSPTEGAYW

-1254 VYNSGWKESEL
+1254 VYNSGWQVSEL

-1322 TLNQNENKM
+1322 TLNQNENQM

-1379 KDLTKIEQII
+1379 KDLSKIEQII

-1421 VKKYNSQTSQ
+1421 PKKYNSQTSA

-1518 FAEWETLD
+1518 FVEWETLD

-1607 YEGINIFQINKD
+1607 YKGINIFQINKD

>member
-1 MIKIF
+1 MYDNTVSARTYLSYIAEQAGGIAVIGRDGKLYIKTIGESPV
-6 NATDTDFKTAGN
+6 TLPLKLFKTFKWGEKFKITRVRYDDGIQLFEKGDTTGN
-18 IIINPLYC
+18 TVYISQDNMYIVDQDQINNIYNTLKGLEFYSFEGESIIDPALDTGDI
-26 HEIKKKSLNGWYIE
+26 
-40 VEIPIKYKEYIEAD
+40 
-54 KLCVVKTKSKL
+54 VV
-65 KPQAFRI
+65 
-72 NDSIT
+72 
-77 YTNRK
+77 
-82 IKFTAEHV
+82 
-90 MFDSRRYVLLDVRPT
+90 
-105 NLNGQNGLKYVNERT
+105 
-120 DKTSPFSID
+120 ID
-129 SNVENV
+129 
-135 STAYFIRKTLLES
+135 
-148 WQVFEERWG
+148 
-157 GVFEADNWDISFK
+157 
-170 QSIGKDNGETIVYG
+170 G
-184 KNMQGFEIFEDWSNV
+184 KNVIYQGSMQFSGRWIANIESKIQCKAKEETTTRTPSQRTINRRVESNINQIDG
-199 CTKILP
+199 KITQLT
-205 VGYDGLLL
+205 
-213 PEIYLESETQYE
+213 EET
-225 ISYTK
+225 
-230 IVDFQTDLE
+230 
-239 AEEQTET
+239 TE
-246 NLLLELRNNAIKYL
+246 
-260 EENCVP
+260 
-266 KVSYTVNSNVNNDL
+266 
-280 EIGDTIKVL
+280 
-289 HPFVNIFTEVLEYE
+289 
-303 YDLISEKVKSLTFGN
+303 
-318 YTRDV
+318 
-323 KTKFNNIKNT
+323 NT
-333 IETIKQTVSKQE
+333 QK
-345 ITIKEQTNLI
+345 
-355 NSLNKNGYVYIDDNE
+355 
-370 ILILDKLPKEQA
+370 
-382 KNVWRFGL
+382 
-390 GGIGFSSKGYE
+390 
-401 GPFETAITM
+401 
-410 DGQIN
+410 
-415 AKFITTGTMAV
+415 
-426 ARIEGLANFITETS
+426 
-440 SSITKIELEQGRITS
+440 ITKVEQDVNGITS

-490 DIMLEGESRQIMRSG
+490 DIMLEGESQQTTRSG
-505 KNYFDASQIPS
+505 KNHFDASQIPS

-530 MPIATSGVGYTFTT
+530 MPIATSGVGYTSTT
-544 KKLSELCPKL
+544 KKLSKLCPKL

-574 FIYLNKVSSVWGMNA
+574 FIYLSGISLIWGMNA

-599 SHVALYANRYVDG
+599 SNVVLYANRYNDG

-633 WEPYGASHSPDYR
+633 WEQYGASPSPDYR
-646 SEIENLEGENICPSL
+646 SKIENLEGENICPSL

-684 TATAEVSYPINV
+684 TATAEVNYPINV

-733 NVMTYS
+733 NATTYT
-739 SSLIETVEETKVGMY
+739 SSLIETVEETKAGMY
-754 IRVYKDAVLENI
+754 IRVYKDAVLDNI

-786 LEFKDEGKNLARVAN
+786 LEFKDVGSNVLELSKGTVTLN
-801 GKEKIEVRIP
+801 GVTLTSDGE
-811 IIKVED
+811 
-817 DTIKINGTCETK
+817 TITINGT
-829 VSGEST
+829 VSGNYPAVKLTNGLKAATSLET
-835 IKFSG
+835 LV
-840 NNIRLANYIHYM
+840 NNYISERVAQ
-852 PLDEDD
+852 LEDIKD
-858 IILKPGEYKLKIFNV
+858 CTIQSIISGGSSTFTPYIGSYNKTVRELWYGIGTPAKTIQTSSTSLIAIYLGGKGSTYNNYKIK
-873 TGKISA
+873 
-879 QNQVRFG
+879 
-886 VKYQK
+886 
-891 KGESQVKGFV
+891 
-901 FSDGLA
+901 
-907 SNNEYSF
+907 
-914 TLREESQIG
+914 IG
-923 IVLNCTVQ
+923 INKGTVA
-931 SSPITFTNV
+931 
-940 SFKCVL
+940 KA
-946 YRAAETMP
+946 Y
-954 EFEPYKQQ
+954 EPYKQQ
-962 TEYFPLSEGQKLM
+962 TEYFPLSEGQKLYKN
-975 EGSYLADDG
+975 SYLAEDG
-984 IHHVRKQ
+984 THYKRKQ
-991 VVLTG
+991 VVLDGSDNMAWYMDRISGTSTDYFYTRTVG
-996 TENWNLYLNKTKTFR
+996 ITTENINSVICSHFKKGSRSIQGFWATTVFCITMNKTV
-1011 LSISPWSYSGVCTH
+1011 I
-1025 YQGII
+1025 GII
-1030 SSSFDV
+1030 SSDTMAQRIT
-1036 KTGIYLSSSAM
+1036 K
-1047 VIISDPRFSTVE
+1047 
-1059 EFKTYLAEQYSAGT
+1059 FKTWLATQYANGT
-1073 PVTFEY
+1073 PV
-1079 IMMTNNSK
+1079 
-1087 IVEKIVPYT
+1087 IVEYELAEEEIVPYT
-1096 EDQKEAW
+1096 ETQQEAW

-1112 RGINNI
+1112 KGINNI

-1128 VRDNGLSDTYETKR
+1128 VRDNGLSDIYETKR

-1147 HYTKSETDSQ
+1147 HYTKIETDSQ
-1157 ISQTADSIKESVKEI
+1157 ISQTADSIKESVKAI

-1186 NQSLEFSTKR
+1186 NQSLKFATKR
-1196 TGGNNLIRNSAMI
+1196 VGGNNLIRNSAMI
-1209 NGNNFWL
+1209 NDNNFWL

-1227 IPPDNPTEGTYW
+1227 TPLDNPTEGAYW

-1254 VYNSGWKESEL
+1254 VYNSSGWQVSEL

-1421 VKKYNSQTSQ
+1421 PKKYNSQTSQ

-1518 FAEWETLD
+1518 FVEWETLD

-1607 YEGINIFQINKD
+1607 YKGINIFQINKD

>member
-1 MIKIF
+1 MI
-6 NATDTDFKTAGN
+6 NVNDDFKIDIRTHGRQFDVQLKANNIDIDNDNLNYLKPAFNTTLFKTVMHQIEIDSKVYVPNKTKITGKIGVKVNKKTYNYIDLNTYYVKSCERQEDTNSYRILAYTKMQEAMVDNELELTAKLTVRNYLLAVCQKLNWNTDN
-18 IIINPLYC
+18 IPESFINSNKLIDPTL
-26 HEIKKKSLNGWYIE
+26 HIG
-40 VEIPIKYKEYIEAD
+40 IKYTYRDILDEIA
-54 KLCVVKTKSKL
+54 T
-65 KPQAFRI
+65 
-72 NDSIT
+72 IT
-77 YTNRK
+77 CS
-82 IKFTAEHV
+82 F
-90 MFDSRRYVLLDVRPT
+90 LLFKGD
-105 NLNGQNGLKYVNERT
+105 NLYL
-120 DKTSPFSID
+120 
-129 SNVENV
+129 
-135 STAYFIRKTLLES
+135 
-148 WQVFEERWG
+148 
-157 GVFEADNWDISFK
+157 
-170 QSIGKDNGETIVYG
+170 
-184 KNMQGFEIFEDWSNV
+184 
-199 CTKILP
+199 
-205 VGYDGLLL
+205 
-213 PEIYLESETQYE
+213 IYP
-225 ISYTK
+225 
-230 IVDFQTDLE
+230 
-239 AEEQTET
+239 TET
-246 NLLLELRNNAIKYL
+246 NQNIDESYL
-260 EENCVP
+260 DEDN
-266 KVSYTVNSNVNNDL
+266 
-280 EIGDTIKVL
+280 
-289 HPFVNIFTEVLEYE
+289 
-303 YDLISEKVKSLTFGN
+303 
-318 YTRDV
+318 
-323 KTKFNNIKNT
+323 
-333 IETIKQTVSKQE
+333 
-345 ITIKEQTNLI
+345 ITIGAKYII
-355 NSLNKNGYVYIDDNE
+355 NSLVFSRAEESDNIFRKDDTSIAINGLHEYRISDCQLLSTNDRSDYIDAMFNYLKTLGFYIFDVQSKGILFLEACDIFNFVLNEVTYKTILLNNE
-370 ILILDKLPKEQA
+370 IELDDGLTEKLYTDEPE
-382 KNVWRFGL
+382 
-390 GGIGFSSKGYE
+390 E
-401 GPFETAITM
+401 
-410 DGQIN
+410 
-415 AKFITTGTMAV
+415 
-426 ARIEGLANFITETS
+426 TETEYKYADS
-440 SSITKIELEQGRITS
+440 TDKRINKAYILVDKQKKRITQLTKETTENTQKLTKVEQDVNGITS

-490 DIMLEGESRQIMRSG
+490 DIMLEGESQQATRSG
-505 KNYFDASQIPS
+505 KNLL
-516 STNIVVS
+516 
-523 DNGKTIT
+523 DNT
-530 MPIATSGVGYTFTT
+530 ATTKISNGITFTVNSDKT
-544 KKLSELCPKL
+544 VLADGTNDTSANSSLVINRYDLSPGTYILNGCPS
-554 KVGDIATL
+554 GGA
-562 RFSRNLGNTYNN
+562 RNTYRLA
-574 FIYLNKVSSVWGMNA
+574 I
-589 SKTIT
+589 
-594 QEMLD
+594 Q
-599 SHVALYANRYVDG
+599 
-612 ETGQCI
+612 ETGSYSI
-618 LTDFS
+618 LGS
-623 IMLSSETDTS
+623 IDIGNGSGEFTIDTTTNVQIAIFIQKGLTVNNLLFKPMLRKATIADDTY
-633 WEPYGASHSPDYR
+633 EQYGASPSPDYL

-684 TATAEVSYPINV
+684 TATADATYPINV

-704 VLLKANSKYRMLSSY
+704 VLLKANSNYRMLSSY

-739 SSLIETVEETKVGMY
+739 SSSSSLIETVEETKAGMY
-754 IRVYKDAVLENI
+754 IRVYKDAVLDNI

-786 LEFKDEGKNLARVAN
+786 LEFKDVGSNVLELSKGTVTLN
-801 GKEKIEVRIP
+801 GVTLTSDGE
-811 IIKVED
+811 
-817 DTIKINGTCETK
+817 TITINGT
-829 VSGEST
+829 VSGNYPAVKLTNGLKAATSLET
-835 IKFSG
+835 LV
-840 NNIRLANYIHYM
+840 NNYISERVAQ
-852 PLDEDD
+852 LEDIKD
-858 IILKPGEYKLKIFNV
+858 CTIQSIISGGSSTFTPYIGSYNKTVRELWYGIGTPAKTIQTSSTSLIAIYLGGKGSTYNNYKIK
-873 TGKISA
+873 
-879 QNQVRFG
+879 
-886 VKYQK
+886 
-891 KGESQVKGFV
+891 
-901 FSDGLA
+901 
-907 SNNEYSF
+907 
-914 TLREESQIG
+914 IG
-923 IVLNCTVQ
+923 INKGTVA
-931 SSPITFTNV
+931 
-940 SFKCVL
+940 KA
-946 YRAAETMP
+946 Y
-954 EFEPYKQQ
+954 EPYKQQ
-962 TEYFPLSEGQKLM
+962 TECFPLSEGQKLYKN
-975 EGSYLADDG
+975 SYLADDG
-984 IHHVRKQ
+984 IHHKRNQ
-991 VVLTG
+991 VVLDGSDDEGWTLLNPKKNSYKLSNFING
-996 TENWNLYLNKTKTFR
+996 NGNYNSFNYPILSNYFKSDTQANVFEGVKNTIQALGGNVNGLYISFGKDSDINSVSLLRTF
-1011 LSISPWSYSGVCTH
+1011 LKAKY
-1025 YQGII
+1025 
-1030 SSSFDV
+1030 D
-1036 KTGIYLSSSAM
+1036 
-1047 VIISDPRFSTVE
+1047 
-1059 EFKTYLAEQYSAGT
+1059 AGT
-1073 PVTFEY
+1073 PV
-1079 IMMTNNSK
+1079 
-1087 IVEKIVPYT
+1087 IVEYELAEEEIVPYT
-1096 EDQKEAW
+1096 ETQKEAW

-1128 VRDNGLSDTYETKR
+1128 VRDNGLSDTYESKR

-1157 ISQTADSIKESVKEI
+1157 ISQTADSIKESVKAI

-1186 NQSLEFSTKR
+1186 NQSLEFATKR

-1209 NGNNFWL
+1209 NDNNFWL

-1227 IPPDNPTEGTYW
+1227 TPPDNPTEGAYW

-1254 VYNSGWKESEL
+1254 VYNSSGWQVSEL

-1284 YWANGKNANENT
+1284 YWANGRNANENT

-1421 VKKYNSQTSQ
+1421 PKKYNSQTSQ

-1481 PAFAVYTGNVEPTPY
+1481 PAFAVYTGNTEPTPY

-1518 FAEWETLD
+1518 FVEWETLD

-1607 YEGINIFQINKD
+1607 YKGINIFQINKD

>member
-1 MIKIF
+1 MYDNTVSARTYLSYIAEQAGGIAVIGRDGKLYIKTIGESSV
-6 NATDTDFKTAGN
+6 TLPLKLFKTFKWGEKFKITRVRYDDGIQLFEKGDTTGN
-18 IIINPLYC
+18 TVYISQDNMYIVDQDQINNIYNTLKGLEFYSFEGESIIDPALDTGDI
-26 HEIKKKSLNGWYIE
+26 
-40 VEIPIKYKEYIEAD
+40 
-54 KLCVVKTKSKL
+54 VV
-65 KPQAFRI
+65 
-72 NDSIT
+72 
-77 YTNRK
+77 
-82 IKFTAEHV
+82 
-90 MFDSRRYVLLDVRPT
+90 
-105 NLNGQNGLKYVNERT
+105 
-120 DKTSPFSID
+120 ID
-129 SNVENV
+129 
-135 STAYFIRKTLLES
+135 
-148 WQVFEERWG
+148 
-157 GVFEADNWDISFK
+157 
-170 QSIGKDNGETIVYG
+170 G
-184 KNMQGFEIFEDWSNV
+184 KNVIYQGSMQFSGRWIANIESKIQCKAKEETTTRTPSQRTINRRVESNINQIDG
-199 CTKILP
+199 KITQLT
-205 VGYDGLLL
+205 
-213 PEIYLESETQYE
+213 EET
-225 ISYTK
+225 
-230 IVDFQTDLE
+230 
-239 AEEQTET
+239 TE
-246 NLLLELRNNAIKYL
+246 
-260 EENCVP
+260 
-266 KVSYTVNSNVNNDL
+266 
-280 EIGDTIKVL
+280 
-289 HPFVNIFTEVLEYE
+289 
-303 YDLISEKVKSLTFGN
+303 
-318 YTRDV
+318 
-323 KTKFNNIKNT
+323 NT
-333 IETIKQTVSKQE
+333 QK
-345 ITIKEQTNLI
+345 
-355 NSLNKNGYVYIDDNE
+355 
-370 ILILDKLPKEQA
+370 
-382 KNVWRFGL
+382 
-390 GGIGFSSKGYE
+390 
-401 GPFETAITM
+401 
-410 DGQIN
+410 
-415 AKFITTGTMAV
+415 
-426 ARIEGLANFITETS
+426 
-440 SSITKIELEQGRITS
+440 ITKVEQDVNGITS

-490 DIMLEGESRQIMRSG
+490 DIMLEGESQQATRSG
-505 KNYFDASQIPS
+505 KNLAILGVTSGTIGEVPFIVDKGTININGTTISKDSNYFFNSFRVSNSGVATFWIEITGYTDKLSNQAGILLQES
-516 STNIVVS
+516 S
-523 DNGKTIT
+523 DNSTWSTTKEISCKST
-530 MPIATSGVGYTFTT
+530 ATKQYQVTLDNSKYYRIRFYTKENTFTN
-544 KKLSELCPKL
+544 
-554 KVGDIATL
+554 ATIKIQL
-562 RFSRNLGNTYNN
+562 EYGT
-574 FIYLNKVSSVWGMNA
+574 NKTEFEEAGVS
-589 SKTIT
+589 
-594 QEMLD
+594 
-599 SHVALYANRYVDG
+599 
-612 ETGQCI
+612 
-618 LTDFS
+618 
-623 IMLSSETDTS
+623 
-633 WEPYGASHSPDYR
+633 PSPDYL
-646 SEIENLEGENICPSL
+646 SEIENLEG
-661 NTTRTINGVT
+661 
-671 FTKNKDGSITMNG
+671 KNKFNYLWFDTTKEVDWTAYQSITSLAKAIPIFIG
-684 TATAEVSYPINV
+684 KGKVATFSSNVPLLSGDNLLYAINDL
-696 NTTTNTRT
+696 T
-704 VLLKANSKYRMLSSY
+704 KSSGA
-719 ESGKYTTQVFYLKN
+719 SFALGKTQ
-733 NVMTYS
+733 
-739 SSLIETVEETKVGMY
+739 TVEANNEGYVYVGYIKSRTNYNKV
-754 IRVYKDAVLENI
+754 KDGTYYV
-766 TIYPQITKGEEYKP
+766 QVEEGTVAKP

-786 LEFKDEGKNLARVAN
+786 LEFKDEGENLYNDNIDDYSKPIDYWICPVALEQ
-801 GKEKIEVRIP
+801 G
-811 IIKVED
+811 
-817 DTIKINGTCETK
+817 ET
-829 VSGEST
+829 
-835 IKFSG
+835 
-840 NNIRLANYIHYM
+840 
-852 PLDEDD
+852 
-858 IILKPGEYKLKIFNV
+858 YKLSGKLKGTKM
-873 TGKISA
+873 TGCVVAVVPYGNSYSEFKDVIPFYTA
-879 QNQVRFG
+879 LNTAG
-886 VKYQK
+886 V
-891 KGESQVKGFV
+891 V
-901 FSDGLA
+901 
-907 SNNEYSF
+907 SNRTITVDSSF
-914 TLREESQIG
+914 TSPKLVIYANNKEIFKSIFGNYEIQ
-923 IVLNCTVQ
+923 LNKGTVM
-931 SSPITFTNV
+931 
-940 SFKCVL
+940 
-946 YRAAETMP
+946 R
-954 EFEPYKQQ
+954 PYKPYQGRK
-962 TEYFPLSEGQKLM
+962 EYFPLSEGQKLY
-975 EGSYLADDG
+975 EDSYLANDG
-984 IHHVRKQ
+984 THHTRKQ
-991 VVLTG
+991 YTFTGNEEIVLGNRQHENCACFYINNQSLINKQNNYITKEVCSHFVYDSLAYKENRDVECVTDNLWAPHRLIIFQILKTRLTSIDVTG
-996 TENWNLYLNKTKTFR
+996 FKA
-1011 LSISPWSYSGVCTH
+1011 
-1025 YQGII
+1025 
-1030 SSSFDV
+1030 
-1036 KTGIYLSSSAM
+1036 YLS
-1047 VIISDPRFSTVE
+1047 
-1059 EFKTYLAEQYSAGT
+1059 EQYANGT
-1073 PVTFEY
+1073 PV
-1079 IMMTNNSK
+1079 
-1087 IVEKIVPYT
+1087 IVEYELAEEEIVPYT

-1186 NQSLEFSTKR
+1186 NQSLEFSAKR

-1209 NGNNFWL
+1209 NDNNFWL

-1227 IPPDNPTEGTYW
+1227 TPPDNPTEGAYW

-1254 VYNSGWKESEL
+1254 VYNSGWQVSEL

-1331 AISYF
+1331 AISHF

-1421 VKKYNSQTSQ
+1421 PKKYNSQTSA

-1518 FAEWETLD
+1518 FVEWETLD

-1607 YEGINIFQINKD
+1607 YKGINIFQINKD

>member
-135 STAYFIRKTLLES
+135 NTAYFIRKTLLES

-246 NLLLELRNNAIKYL
+246 NLLLELRNNASKYL

-490 DIMLEGESRQIMRSG
+490 DIMLEGESHQVTRSG
-505 KNYFDASQIPS
+505 KNLL
-516 STNIVVS
+516 
-523 DNGKTIT
+523 DNT
-530 MPIATSGVGYTFTT
+530 ATTKILNGITFTVNSDGT
-544 KKLSELCPKL
+544 VLVDGTNDTSANSSLVINRYDLSPGTYILNGCPS
-554 KVGDIATL
+554 GGA
-562 RFSRNLGNTYNN
+562 SNTYRLA
-574 FIYLNKVSSVWGMNA
+574 I
-589 SKTIT
+589 
-594 QEMLD
+594 Q
-599 SHVALYANRYVDG
+599 
-612 ETGQCI
+612 ETGSYSI
-618 LTDFS
+618 LGS
-623 IMLSSETDTS
+623 IDIGNGSREFTIDTTTSVQIAIFIQKGLTINNLLFKPMLREATIADDTY
-633 WEPYGASHSPDYR
+633 EQYGASPSPDYR
-646 SEIENLEGENICPSL
+646 SKIENLEGENICPSL

-684 TATAEVSYPINV
+684 TATAEVNYPINV

-733 NVMTYS
+733 NATTDT
-739 SSLIETVEETKVGMY
+739 SSLIETVEETKAGMY
-754 IRVYKDAVLENI
+754 IRVYKDAVLDNI

-786 LEFKDEGKNLARVAN
+786 LEFKDVGSNVLELSKGTVTLN
-801 GKEKIEVRIP
+801 GVTLTSDGE
-811 IIKVED
+811 
-817 DTIKINGTCETK
+817 TITINGT
-829 VSGEST
+829 VSGNYPAVKLTNGLKAATSLET
-835 IKFSG
+835 LV
-840 NNIRLANYIHYM
+840 NNYISERVAQ
-852 PLDEDD
+852 LEDIKD
-858 IILKPGEYKLKIFNV
+858 CTIQSIISGGSSTFTPYIGSYNKTVRELWYGIGTPAKTIQTSSTSLIAIYLGGKGSTYNNYKIK
-873 TGKISA
+873 
-879 QNQVRFG
+879 
-886 VKYQK
+886 
-891 KGESQVKGFV
+891 
-901 FSDGLA
+901 
-907 SNNEYSF
+907 
-914 TLREESQIG
+914 IG
-923 IVLNCTVQ
+923 INKGTVA
-931 SSPITFTNV
+931 
-940 SFKCVL
+940 KA
-946 YRAAETMP
+946 Y
-954 EFEPYKQQ
+954 EPYKQQ
-962 TEYFPLSEGQKLM
+962 TEYFPLSEGQKLYKN
-975 EGSYLADDG
+975 SYLAEDG
-984 IHHVRKQ
+984 THYKRKQ
-991 VVLTG
+991 VVLDGSDNMAWYMDRISGTSTDYFYTRIVG
-996 TENWNLYLNKTKTFR
+996 ITTENINSVICSHFKKGSQSIQGFWATTVFCITMNKTV
-1011 LSISPWSYSGVCTH
+1011 I
-1025 YQGII
+1025 GII
-1030 SSSFDV
+1030 SSDTMAQRIT
-1036 KTGIYLSSSAM
+1036 K
-1047 VIISDPRFSTVE
+1047 
-1059 EFKTYLAEQYSAGT
+1059 FKTWLATQYANGT
-1073 PVTFEY
+1073 PV
-1079 IMMTNNSK
+1079 
-1087 IVEKIVPYT
+1087 IVEYELAEEEIVPYT

-1112 RGINNI
+1112 KGINNI

-1157 ISQTADSIKESVKEI
+1157 ISQTADSIKESVKAI

-1186 NQSLEFSTKR
+1186 NQSLEFATKR

-1209 NGNNFWL
+1209 NDNNFWL

-1227 IPPDNPTEGTYW
+1227 TPPDNPTEGAYW

-1254 VYNSGWKESEL
+1254 VYNSGWQVSEL

-1350 MFLNEADFTEVEKP
+1350 MFLNEANFTEVEKP

-1421 VKKYNSQTSQ
+1421 PKKYNSQTSA

-1481 PAFAVYTGNVEPTPY
+1481 PAFAVYTGNTEPTPY

-1512 KYNDTT
+1512 KYNNTT
-1518 FAEWETLD
+1518 FVEWETLD

-1607 YEGINIFQINKD
+1607 YKGINIFQINKD

-1631 IEIGNYF
+1631 IEVGNYF

>member
-18 IIINPLYC
+18 IIINPLHC

-40 VEIPIKYKEYIEAD
+40 VEIPIKYKEYIKAD

-246 NLLLELRNNAIKYL
+246 NLLLELRNNASKYL

-484 SAEPLI
+484 SAEPL
-490 DIMLEGESRQIMRSG
+490 DIMLEGESQQATRSG
-505 KNYFDASQIPS
+505 KNLANLTRD
-516 STNIVVS
+516 
-523 DNGKTIT
+523 
-530 MPIATSGVGYTFTT
+530 TFTNNGVT
-544 KKLSELCPKL
+544 FTNN
-554 KVGDIATL
+554 GDGTYTLNGTATAGMDN
-562 RFSRNLGNTYNN
+562 NLLLTEKHFEVSPNN
-574 FIYLNKVSSVWGMNA
+574 FYRLSIKEFNGSMSGNGFALANLKIEEKITWGWIGSTTHAKKPEAIGTIVMINYYIGQGAIFNNYKIGIQMEVVDSATAGA
-589 SKTIT
+589 S
-594 QEMLD
+594 
-599 SHVALYANRYVDG
+599 
-612 ETGQCI
+612 
-618 LTDFS
+618 
-623 IMLSSETDTS
+623 S
-633 WEPYGASHSPDYR
+633 WEPYGASPSPDYP
-646 SEIENLEGENICPSL
+646 SPIKNVEG
-661 NTTRTINGVT
+661 
-671 FTKNKDGSITMNG
+671 KNKFNYLWFDTTKEVAWTAYQSITSLAKAIPIFIG
-684 TATAEVSYPINV
+684 KGKAATFSSNVPLLSGDNLLYAINDL
-696 NTTTNTRT
+696 TKGSSASFALRKTQTI
-704 VLLKANSKYRMLSSY
+704 KANNEGYVYVGYIKSRTNYNKVKDGTYY
-719 ESGKYTTQVFYLKN
+719 VQVEKG
-733 NVMTYS
+733 
-739 SSLIETVEETKVGMY
+739 TVAT
-754 IRVYKDAVLENI
+754 
-766 TIYPQITKGEEYKP
+766 P
-780 YVPYNS
+780 YVPYNL
-786 LEFKDEGKNLARVAN
+786 LEFKDEGENLYNDNIDDYSKPIDYWICPVALEQ
-801 GKEKIEVRIP
+801 G
-811 IIKVED
+811 
-817 DTIKINGTCETK
+817 ET
-829 VSGEST
+829 
-835 IKFSG
+835 
-840 NNIRLANYIHYM
+840 
-852 PLDEDD
+852 
-858 IILKPGEYKLKIFNV
+858 YKLSGKLRGTKI
-873 TGKISA
+873 TGCVVAVVPYGNSYSEFKD
-879 QNQVRFG
+879 
-886 VKYQK
+886 
-891 KGESQVKGFV
+891 V
-901 FSDGLA
+901 FKP
-907 SNNEYSF
+907 Y
-914 TLREESQIG
+914 
-923 IVLNCTVQ
+923 IVLNNSGVVSNRTITVD
-931 SSPITFTNV
+931 SSFTSPKLVIYANNKEI
-940 SFKCVL
+940 FKSL
-946 YRAAETMP
+946 
-954 EFEPYKQQ
+954 FENYEIQLNKGTVAKPYEPHKQQ

-975 EGSYLADDG
+975 KKSYLADDG
-984 IHHVRKQ
+984 IHHKRNQ
-991 VVLTG
+991 VVLDGSDDEGWTLLNPDKNTYKLSNFING
-996 TENWNLYLNKTKTFR
+996 NGNDNSFNYPILSNYFKSDTQANVFEGVKNTIQALGGNVNGLYISFGKDSDINRVSLLRTF
-1011 LSISPWSYSGVCTH
+1011 LKAKY
-1025 YQGII
+1025 
-1030 SSSFDV
+1030 D
-1036 KTGIYLSSSAM
+1036 
-1047 VIISDPRFSTVE
+1047 
-1059 EFKTYLAEQYSAGT
+1059 AGT
-1073 PVTFEY
+1073 PV
-1079 IMMTNNSK
+1079 
-1087 IVEKIVPYT
+1087 IVEYELAEEEIVPYT

-1112 RGINNI
+1112 KGINNI

-1147 HYTKSETDSQ
+1147 YYTKSETDSQ

-1186 NQSLEFSTKR
+1186 NQSLEFATKR

-1209 NGNNFWL
+1209 NDNNFWL

-1227 IPPDNPTEGTYW
+1227 TPPDNPAEGTYW

-1421 VKKYNSQTSQ
+1421 PKKYNSQTSQ

-1512 KYNDTT
+1512 KYDGTT
-1518 FAEWETLD
+1518 FVEWETLD

-1607 YEGINIFQINKD
+1607 YKGINIFQINKD

-1631 IEIGNYF
+1631 IEVGNYF

>member
-1 MIKIF
+1 MYDNTVSARTYLSYIAEQAGGRAVIGRDGKLYIKTIGESSV
-6 NATDTDFKTAGN
+6 TLPLKLFKTFKWGEKFKITRVRYDDGIQLFEKGDTTGN
-18 IIINPLYC
+18 TVYISQDNMYIVDQDQINNIYNALKGLEFYSFEGESIIDPALDTGDI
-26 HEIKKKSLNGWYIE
+26 
-40 VEIPIKYKEYIEAD
+40 
-54 KLCVVKTKSKL
+54 VV
-65 KPQAFRI
+65 
-72 NDSIT
+72 
-77 YTNRK
+77 
-82 IKFTAEHV
+82 
-90 MFDSRRYVLLDVRPT
+90 
-105 NLNGQNGLKYVNERT
+105 
-120 DKTSPFSID
+120 ID
-129 SNVENV
+129 
-135 STAYFIRKTLLES
+135 
-148 WQVFEERWG
+148 
-157 GVFEADNWDISFK
+157 
-170 QSIGKDNGETIVYG
+170 G
-184 KNMQGFEIFEDWSNV
+184 KNVIYQGSMQFSGRWIANIESKIQCKAKEETTTRTPSQRTINRRVESNINQIDGKITQLTEETTENTQKL
-199 CTKILP
+199 TK
-205 VGYDGLLL
+205 V
-213 PEIYLESETQYE
+213 
-225 ISYTK
+225 
-230 IVDFQTDLE
+230 
-239 AEEQTET
+239 EQD
-246 NLLLELRNNAIKYL
+246 
-260 EENCVP
+260 
-266 KVSYTVNSNVNNDL
+266 VN
-280 EIGDTIKVL
+280 G
-289 HPFVNIFTEVLEYE
+289 
-303 YDLISEKVKSLTFGN
+303 
-318 YTRDV
+318 
-323 KTKFNNIKNT
+323 
-333 IETIKQTVSKQE
+333 
-345 ITIKEQTNLI
+345 
-355 NSLNKNGYVYIDDNE
+355 
-370 ILILDKLPKEQA
+370 
-382 KNVWRFGL
+382 
-390 GGIGFSSKGYE
+390 
-401 GPFETAITM
+401 
-410 DGQIN
+410 
-415 AKFITTGTMAV
+415 
-426 ARIEGLANFITETS
+426 
-440 SSITKIELEQGRITS
+440 ITS

-490 DIMLEGESRQIMRSG
+490 DIMLEGESHQVTRSG
-505 KNYFDASQIPS
+505 KNHFDASQIPS

-530 MPIATSGVGYTFTT
+530 MPIATSGVGYISTT

-574 FIYLNKVSSVWGMNA
+574 FIYLSGISLIWGMNA

-599 SHVALYANRYVDG
+599 NYVALYANRYNDG

-633 WEPYGASHSPDYR
+633 WEQYGASPSPDYR
-646 SEIENLEGENICPSL
+646 SKIENLEGKNKFSGWVKGIAINSTDGHQLANKTRASSDYIAVDFNQNPNYYLSGLANTLQTFVAVYNSNKEFLGRTAALLVSYFSL
-661 NTTRTINGVT
+661 N
-671 FTKNKDGSITMNG
+671 
-684 TATAEVSYPINV
+684 
-696 NTTTNTRT
+696 
-704 VLLKANSKYRMLSSY
+704 
-719 ESGKYTTQVFYLKN
+719 
-733 NVMTYS
+733 S
-739 SSLIETVEETKVGMY
+739 SSFIEGTSQGTGDIAYLRVTTYENTPSGTTGAIDDVDNLETQLEEGTVAT
-754 IRVYKDAVLENI
+754 N
-766 TIYPQITKGEEYKP
+766 

-786 LEFKDEGKNLARVAN
+786 LEFKDEGKNLFDCAN
-801 GKEKIEVRIP
+801 SKIIYDNGGTSYERLTNGLKIISNGIQYNMLYFLVDTVENLKGKKLTLSSDILFSKEKQYVDLGLYYTNFNGGNRKSFG
-811 IIKVED
+811 IIKSIKTEGYY
-817 DTIKINGTCETK
+817 TIK
-829 VSGEST
+829 
-835 IKFSG
+835 
-840 NNIRLANYIHYM
+840 
-852 PLDEDD
+852 
-858 IILKPGEYKLKIFNV
+858 
-873 TGKISA
+873 
-879 QNQVRFG
+879 
-886 VKYQK
+886 
-891 KGESQVKGFV
+891 
-901 FSDGLA
+901 
-907 SNNEYSF
+907 
-914 TLREESQIG
+914 G
-923 IVLNCTVQ
+923 IVEEGENRDYVCIGLRPNMDSNFAKGDYTIYDNLQVE
-931 SSPITFTNV
+931 IG
-940 SFKCVL
+940 
-946 YRAAETMP
+946 ETAT
-954 EFEPYKQQ
+954 PYKPHQEQ
-962 TEYFPLSEGQKLM
+962 KVTFPLENQKLM
-975 EGSYLADDG
+975 EDSYLASDG
-984 IHHVRKQ
+984 IHHKRNQ
-991 VVLTG
+991 VVLDGSDDEGWTLLNPDKNTYKLSNFING
-996 TENWNLYLNKTKTFR
+996 NGNDNSFNYPILSNYFKSDTQVNIFEGVKNTIQALGGNVNGLYISFGKDSDINRVSLLRTF
-1011 LSISPWSYSGVCTH
+1011 LKAKY
-1025 YQGII
+1025 
-1030 SSSFDV
+1030 D
-1036 KTGIYLSSSAM
+1036 
-1047 VIISDPRFSTVE
+1047 
-1059 EFKTYLAEQYSAGT
+1059 AGT
-1073 PVTFEY
+1073 PV
-1079 IMMTNNSK
+1079 
-1087 IVEKIVPYT
+1087 IVEYELAKEEIVPYT

-1147 HYTKSETDSQ
+1147 YYTKSETDSQ

-1186 NQSLEFSTKR
+1186 NQSLEFATKR
-1196 TGGNNLIRNSAMI
+1196 VGGNNLIRNSAMI
-1209 NGNNFWL
+1209 NDNNFWL

-1227 IPPDNPTEGTYW
+1227 TPPDSPTEGAYW
-1239 YCTANSGSYIENQMY
+1239 YCTANSGSYSENQMY
-1254 VYNSGWKESEL
+1254 VYNNSGWKESEL

-1270 LSAQNYFAYTTSNE
+1270 LSAQNYFAYTTSNA

-1421 VKKYNSQTSQ
+1421 PKKYNSQTSQ

-1455 YGFYYQTPIIYDT
+1455 YGFYYQTPIIHDT

-1518 FAEWETLD
+1518 FVEWETLD

-1607 YEGINIFQINKD
+1607 YKGINIFQINKD

>member
-490 DIMLEGESRQIMRSG
+490 DIMLEGESQQAMRSG

-530 MPIATSGVGYTFTT
+530 MPIATSGNGYTPTT

-554 KVGDIATL
+554 KVGDTATL
-562 RFSRNLGNTYNN
+562 RFNRNLGTTKNM
-574 FIYLNKVSSVWGMNA
+574 FIYLNVVNLTWGINNPKA
-589 SKTIT
+589 IT

-599 SHVALYANRYVDG
+599 SYVALYANRYNDG

-633 WEPYGASHSPDYR
+633 WEQYRASPSPDNL
-646 SEIENLEGENICPSL
+646 SKIENLEGENICPSL

-684 TATAEVSYPINV
+684 TATAEVNYPINV

-704 VLLKANSKYRMLSSY
+704 VLLKANSKYRMLPSY

-733 NVMTYS
+733 NVTTYS
-739 SSLIETVEETKVGMY
+739 SSLIETVEETKAGMY
-754 IRVYKDAVLENI
+754 IRVYKNAVLENV

-786 LEFKDEGKNLARVAN
+786 LGFLDIGENLIKAREYSATVNNVERSITN
-801 GKEKIEVRIP
+801 GLVKL
-811 IIKVED
+811 
-817 DTIKINGTCETK
+817 NGTM
-829 VSGEST
+829 GEAAAGSNA
-835 IKFSG
+835 FSIIG
-840 NNIRLANYIHYM
+840 NWTANYSAYDTSI
-852 PLDEDD
+852 
-858 IILKPGEYKLKIFNV
+858 EYIKLKAGTYTLSIHNVKGSCTAGSLALVAGNTNPKKIKAKIQLKNETSKTFTLEEESICRISVGYDVGYTFNNFEFNV
-873 TGKISA
+873 MLNKGSQAPYIP
-879 QNQVRFG
+879 
-886 VKYQK
+886 YQ
-891 KGESQVKGFV
+891 EQ
-901 FSDGLA
+901 A
-907 SNNEYSF
+907 
-914 TLREESQIG
+914 
-923 IVLNCTVQ
+923 
-931 SSPITFTNV
+931 
-940 SFKCVL
+940 
-946 YRAAETMP
+946 
-954 EFEPYKQQ
+954 
-962 TEYFPLSEGQKLM
+962 EYFPLSEGQKLM

-996 TENWNLYLNKTKTFR
+996 TENWNLYLNKTKTFK

-1036 KTGIYLSSSAM
+1036 KTGIYLSVSAM

-1087 IVEKIVPYT
+1087 PVKKIVPYT
-1096 EDQKEAW
+1096 DDQKEAW
-1103 EKLRHFTLF
+1103 DKLRHFTLF

-1157 ISQTADSIKESVKEI
+1157 ISQTADSIQESVKAI

-1186 NQSLEFSTKR
+1186 NQSLEFATKR

-1209 NGNNFWL
+1209 NDNNFWL

-1227 IPPDNPTEGTYW
+1227 TPPDSPTEGAYW

-1270 LSAQNYFAYTTSNE
+1270 LSAQNYFAYTTSSE
-1284 YWANGKNANENT
+1284 HWANGKNANENT

-1331 AISYF
+1331 AISHF

-1350 MFLNEADFTEVEKP
+1350 MFLNEANFTEVEKP

-1421 VKKYNSQTSQ
+1421 PKKYNSQTSQ

-1518 FAEWETLD
+1518 FVEWETLD

-1607 YEGINIFQINKD
+1607 YKGINIFQINKD

>member
-1 MIKIF
+1 MYDNTVSARTYLSYIAEQAGGIAVIGRDGKLYIKTIGESSV
-6 NATDTDFKTAGN
+6 TLPLKLFKTFKWGEKFKITRVRYDDGIQLFEKGDTTGN
-18 IIINPLYC
+18 TVYISQDNMYIVDQDQINNIYNTLKGLEFYSFEGECIIDPALDTGDI
-26 HEIKKKSLNGWYIE
+26 
-40 VEIPIKYKEYIEAD
+40 
-54 KLCVVKTKSKL
+54 VV
-65 KPQAFRI
+65 
-72 NDSIT
+72 
-77 YTNRK
+77 
-82 IKFTAEHV
+82 
-90 MFDSRRYVLLDVRPT
+90 
-105 NLNGQNGLKYVNERT
+105 
-120 DKTSPFSID
+120 ID
-129 SNVENV
+129 
-135 STAYFIRKTLLES
+135 
-148 WQVFEERWG
+148 
-157 GVFEADNWDISFK
+157 
-170 QSIGKDNGETIVYG
+170 G
-184 KNMQGFEIFEDWSNV
+184 KNVIYQGSMQFSGRWIANIESKIQCKAKEETTTRTPSQRTINRRVESNINQIDGKITQLTEETTENTQKL
-199 CTKILP
+199 TK
-205 VGYDGLLL
+205 V
-213 PEIYLESETQYE
+213 
-225 ISYTK
+225 
-230 IVDFQTDLE
+230 
-239 AEEQTET
+239 EQD
-246 NLLLELRNNAIKYL
+246 
-260 EENCVP
+260 
-266 KVSYTVNSNVNNDL
+266 VN
-280 EIGDTIKVL
+280 G
-289 HPFVNIFTEVLEYE
+289 
-303 YDLISEKVKSLTFGN
+303 
-318 YTRDV
+318 
-323 KTKFNNIKNT
+323 
-333 IETIKQTVSKQE
+333 
-345 ITIKEQTNLI
+345 
-355 NSLNKNGYVYIDDNE
+355 
-370 ILILDKLPKEQA
+370 
-382 KNVWRFGL
+382 
-390 GGIGFSSKGYE
+390 
-401 GPFETAITM
+401 
-410 DGQIN
+410 
-415 AKFITTGTMAV
+415 
-426 ARIEGLANFITETS
+426 
-440 SSITKIELEQGRITS
+440 ITS

-490 DIMLEGESRQIMRSG
+490 DVMLEGESQQTTRGG
-505 KNYFDASQIPS
+505 KNHFDASQIPS

-530 MPIATSGVGYTFTT
+530 MPIATSGVGYISTT

-574 FIYLNKVSSVWGMNA
+574 FIYLGEVSLVWGINA

-599 SHVALYANRYVDG
+599 SHVALYANRYDDG

-633 WEPYGASHSPDYR
+633 WEPYGASPSPDYR
-646 SEIENLEGENICPSL
+646 SPIENIEGNIE
-661 NTTRTINGVT
+661 I
-671 FTKNKDGSITMNG
+671 
-684 TATAEVSYPINV
+684 
-696 NTTTNTRT
+696 
-704 VLLKANSKYRMLSSY
+704 
-719 ESGKYTTQVFYLKN
+719 
-733 NVMTYS
+733 
-739 SSLIETVEETKVGMY
+739 
-754 IRVYKDAVLENI
+754 
-766 TIYPQITKGEEYKP
+766 
-780 YVPYNS
+780 
-786 LEFKDEGKNLARVAN
+786 KDEGKNLYARN
-801 GKEKIEVRIP
+801 GI
-811 IIKVED
+811 
-817 DTIKINGTCETK
+817 TINGTYSSNTSVDLGSRYLSKGTYTISLTNSLPNNCYIYLGA
-829 VSGEST
+829 SGSIAT
-835 IKFSG
+835 A
-840 NNIRLANYIHYM
+840 IRDKA
-852 PLDEDD
+852 
-858 IILKPGEYKLKIFNV
+858 
-873 TGKISA
+873 T
-879 QNQVRFG
+879 
-886 VKYQK
+886 
-891 KGESQVKGFV
+891 
-901 FSDGLA
+901 
-907 SNNEYSF
+907 F
-914 TLREESQIG
+914 TLTEEQNVPTRL
-923 IVLNCTVQ
+923 IVKAGKYSN
-931 SSPITFTNV
+931 FTTKIMIEKGKV
-940 SFKCVL
+940 VTD
-946 YRAAETMP
+946 Y
-954 EFEPYKQQ
+954 EPHQQQ
-962 TEYFPLSEGQKLM
+962 TEYFPLSEGQKLYKN
-975 EGSYLADDG
+975 SYLVDDG
-984 IHHVRKQ
+984 IHHSRKQ
-991 VVLTG
+991 VVLDGTETGWYTLANQTG
-996 TENWNLYLNKTKTFR
+996 TNTSYFCIPKSDMKKASTLICDKFINRNVWNTDEEGIQSIIDNLIR
-1011 LSISPWSYSGVCTH
+1011 LRINTSR
-1025 YQGII
+1025 
-1030 SSSFDV
+1030 
-1036 KTGIYLSSSAM
+1036 A
-1047 VIISDPRFSTVE
+1047 STVAE
-1059 EFKTYLAEQYSAGT
+1059 LKTWLSNNPIRVEYELAE
-1073 PVTFEY
+1073 E
-1079 IMMTNNSK
+1079 
-1087 IVEKIVPYT
+1087 EIVPYT

-1147 HYTKSETDSQ
+1147 HYTKIETDSQ
-1157 ISQTADSIKESVKEI
+1157 ISQTADSIKESVKAI

-1186 NQSLEFSTKR
+1186 NQSLKFATR
-1196 TGGNNLIRNSAMI
+1196 RVGGNNLIRNSAMI
-1209 NGNNFWL
+1209 NDNNFWL

-1227 IPPDNPTEGTYW
+1227 TPPDSPTEGAYW

-1254 VYNSGWKESEL
+1254 VYNSSGWQVSEL

-1411 KNWLDTTIYL
+1411 KNWLDSTIYL
-1421 VKKYNSQTSQ
+1421 PKKYNSQTSQ

-1518 FAEWETLD
+1518 FVEWETLD

-1607 YEGINIFQINKD
+1607 YKGINIFQINKD